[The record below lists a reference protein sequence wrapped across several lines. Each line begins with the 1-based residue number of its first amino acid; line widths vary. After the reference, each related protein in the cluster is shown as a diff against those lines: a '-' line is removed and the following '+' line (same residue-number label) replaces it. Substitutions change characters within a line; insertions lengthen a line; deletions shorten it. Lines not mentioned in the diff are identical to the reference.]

1 MFQKPI
7 VSVDWLYH
15 HLDDENLIV
24 LDATLPK
31 VNSKEVTST
40 DKKQI
45 KGAAF
50 FDIKNTFSDTRAPF
64 PNTVLSSKKFEICA
78 RNLGID
84 NSAVLVVYDDL
95 GIYSSPRVWWMFQ
108 LMGFANIAVLDGGL
122 PAWKAKNY
130 PIQNPK
136 ERSTK
141 KGDFTASYQSIKIKS
156 TADVLL
162 AIGNPSILTADA
174 RSKARFLGTT
184 PEPRKEVRSG
194 HIPHAV
200 NLPYTTLL
208 EQGEMKDKE
217 DLKNI
222 FFEVNPTKKE
232 LIFSCGTGITACIL
246 ALGASLSGIDNYAV
260 YDDSW
265 TAWGSTPDLPI
276 SF

>member
-7 VSVDWLYH
+7 VSVEWLYD
-15 HLDDENLIV
+15 HLDDENLMV

-64 PNTVLSSKKFEICA
+64 PNTTLSSNKFEICA

-84 NSAVLVVYDDL
+84 NSSVLVVYDDL

-108 LMGFANIAVLDGGL
+108 LMGFTNIAVLDGGL

-136 ERSTK
+136 ELSTK
-141 KGDFTASYQSIKIKS
+141 KGDFIASYQSIKIKT

-174 RSKARFLGTT
+174 RSKARFWGTA

-200 NLPYTTLL
+200 SLPYTTLL
-208 EQGEMKDKE
+208 EQGEMKAEE
-217 DLKNI
+217 DLKTI

-276 SF
+276 SI